1 MQAGWIAGSVPMA
14 ALMIASADTEKASAA
29 MMPAMSNMEKMPA
42 ESVSPEISMPYG
54 FPKPGRY
61 RIFFQFKRSGRI
73 ETAAFDAHVN

>member
-1 MQAGWIAGSVPMA
+1 MKNAP
-14 ALMIASADTEKASAA
+14 
-29 MMPAMSNMEKMPA
+29 P

-73 ETAAFDAHVN
+73 ETAVFDAHVN